1 MGVVVVAV
9 VVRWMD
15 EDDVVVVEVTML
27 NDDGIGDIVCIG
39 VI

>member
-9 VVRWMD
+9 VVRWM
-15 EDDVVVVEVTML
+15 EDDVVVVGVTML